1 MTSCIVLSSYDKT
14 GDMAKI
20 TLALFALALISV
32 VASIGSEL
40 DTTNSTITARVSRA
54 MRFKRGPIC
63 WDDMVRQC
71 CGRRKRCSGAGCRYL
86 MCSICC

>member
-1 MTSCIVLSSYDKT
+1 MSSYDKT

-40 DTTNSTITARVSRA
+40 DTTNSTITVSSKRKARDYS
-54 MRFKRGPIC
+54 
-63 WDDMVRQC
+63 
-71 CGRRKRCSGAGCRYL
+71 
-86 MCSICC
+86 